1 MPNVGQLILLFFAVF
16 AAALGFACVIRFG
29 TNCIE
34 DKIAEHKIRQADD
47 PVKQKSENDPK
58 IYYIREKIAPRKPKN
73 KPRKKISF
81 AFDDVIIHPEEFR
94 EKRTRK

>member
-1 MPNVGQLILLFFAVF
+1 MPNFGQTMLLFFAVF

-34 DKIAEHKIRQADD
+34 DKINERKIRQTEE
-47 PVKQKSENDPK
+47 PVKTKKESDPK
-58 IYYIREKIAPRKPKN
+58 IYYIREKINPPKPKK
-73 KPRKKISF
+73 KPRKKISL